1 MLTYGK
7 HVLVTIHVQS
17 VMYMKEISCGV
28 LSESYCGLLSSGW
41 VSLLLTCRVIRM
53 GEFGKVGRWV
63 ADTGNILQNV
73 TVVKNGTWSGCW
85 LAFL

>member
-1 MLTYGK
+1 
-7 HVLVTIHVQS
+7 
-17 VMYMKEISCGV
+17 
-28 LSESYCGLLSSGW
+28 
-41 VSLLLTCRVIRM
+41 M